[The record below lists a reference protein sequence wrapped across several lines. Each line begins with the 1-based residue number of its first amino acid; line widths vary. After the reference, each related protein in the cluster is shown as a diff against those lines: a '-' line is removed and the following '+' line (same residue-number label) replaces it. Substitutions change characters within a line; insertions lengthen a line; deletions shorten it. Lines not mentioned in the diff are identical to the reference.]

1 MVRHDELGD
10 LQFAL
15 ERMRQKLNETTITKN
30 YLNTVLN
37 SLSDAVLVT
46 SPNGIVKSCNEAT
59 QRLLG
64 YSEADLVGKP
74 LVSFIDEA
82 HRECVRPEHSAP
94 EARETVLRTASGQTI
109 PVSMA
114 SSAITTE
121 DPQFQGNIYVARNI
135 TERKRAERRIR
146 YLARYDTLT
155 KMPNRMQF
163 QHLLQQA
170 IARARRNQRSLALL
184 YLDLDRF
191 KEVNDTFGHAA
202 GDRTLEILSE
212 RLTRNLSKDTVIGRL
227 AGDEFAMFIDD
238 LPVDIDN
245 RAAIGALARTL
256 LDEISRT
263 FYVNQQEVYLTAS
276 VGIAICPYDAE
287 NVIDLIRNADAAM
300 YHSKQNGGNSCAF
313 YVPEMNAAAVE
324 RLMLKSKLRRALER
338 DELVILYQSKV
349 DLRSGRVVGAEALLR
364 WRLPGHGDISPS
376 HFIPL
381 AEETSLILDIGEW
394 VLNRV
399 CADYREWQ
407 KMRARARPHR
417 HQPVAAPTEAGE
429 LHRPLPQRVPQAR
442 GLAHLLRAG
451 SHRNHVDDR
460 PEAHH
465 RLLNELYAMGL
476 NLAIDDFGTGYSS
489 LSALQQFPI
498 GTLKIDQSFVRDV
511 AVDSND
517 AAIVRTIIDMGKS
530 LDLEVIAEGV
540 EASEQ
545 LEFLRKHGCY
555 YAQGRLFGD
564 AMEAGKLLAILAG
577 QVGGAAYHA
586 RPVRA
591 HGAAADPPLVV
602 ARPPMLSAR
611 DLTLRR
617 GPEPLFEQVNFTV
630 FRGNKVGITGAN
642 GAGKSSLFAA
652 IRGELAADRGD
663 IERPPDLKIAH
674 VEQEIAAS
682 ERAAIEFVLDGDAE
696 LRAVLA
702 AIAAAERRD
711 AAVGARRSSMRRSR
725 PSTAI
730 APRRAPPRSCMDSDS
745 RPRITSGQVAEFS
758 GGWRVRLAMARALC
772 SRADL
777 LLLDEPTNHL
787 DLDAIVWL
795 EEWLTAFPGTLLMI
809 SHDRE
814 FLDAIIDRVLHIE
827 NRAHPRLLRQLLA
840 VRAKARR
847 GTGAAARAAG
857 AADAAHRRDHH
868 LRESLSRQRHQVAP
882 GAEPL
887 EDAASAWSAS
897 CRRTSTARSSSSS
910 RRR

>member
-1 MVRHDELGD
+1 MARSLKTNYLLLALAVSTVLVLSLGGFAYYEHRVNTTDANQLTHVAVEQKLETDLEARAASLSKLTSSSLTTALKEGNIAAIGTIAGRLLDEPDIERVEVLDSHNNVLYARSNPAAQPTAAGPYVLQSNIRSSVAPGAVQRIGSLEIWMSRAEMQETLSSINTELETKQDVQTKRIRGAFAIIAIPLVLLGLLGAWYIARQLSGPIAALVKSADRIGEGDYTRPLAVLRQDELGD

-46 SPNGIVKSCNEAT
+46 STDGIVKSCNEAT
-59 QRLLG
+59 QHLLG
-64 YSEADLVGKP
+64 YSEEDLVGKP
-74 LVSFIDEA
+74 LVGFIDDA
-82 HRECVRPEHSAP
+82 HRAAFDPSHAAA

-114 SSAITTE
+114 SSAISSE
-121 DPQFQGNIYVARNI
+121 DPQFQGSIYVARNI

-238 LPVDIDN
+238 LPVDSDN
-245 RAAIGALARTL
+245 RAGLATMARTL

-263 FYVNQQEVYLTAS
+263 FFVNQQEVYLTAS
-276 VGIAICPYDAE
+276 AGIAICPYDAE

-300 YHSKQNGGNSCAF
+300 YHSKQNGGNSCVF
-313 YVPEMNAAAVE
+313 YVPDMNAAAVE

-349 DLRSGRVVGAEALLR
+349 DLRTGRVVGAEALLR

-407 KMRARARPHR
+407 KVVSDPGRIAINLSLRQLKQSSFIARCRNVFR
-417 HQPVAAPTEAGE
+417 KNEVSPTCFE
-429 LHRPLPQRVPQAR
+429 LEVTETTLMTDPKRTI
-442 GLAHLLRAG
+442 G
-451 SHRNHVDDR
+451 
-460 PEAHH
+460 
-465 RLLNELYAMGL
+465 LLNELYAMGL
-476 NLAIDDFGTGYSS
+476 HLAIDDFGTGYSS

-498 GTLKIDQSFVRDV
+498 GTLKIDQSFVRDA
-511 AVDSND
+511 AVDTND

-540 EASEQ
+540 EDADQ
-545 LEFLRKHGCY
+545 LEFLRAHGCF

-577 QVGGAAYHA
+577 QKSGTPHHA
-586 RPVRA
+586 NLCAPTVVRPMR
-591 HGAAADPPLVV
+591 
-602 ARPPMLSAR
+602 LS
-611 DLTLRR
+611 
-617 GPEPLFEQVNFTV
+617 
-630 FRGNKVGITGAN
+630 
-642 GAGKSSLFAA
+642 S
-652 IRGELAADRGD
+652 
-663 IERPPDLKIAH
+663 
-674 VEQEIAAS
+674 
-682 ERAAIEFVLDGDAE
+682 
-696 LRAVLA
+696 
-702 AIAAAERRD
+702 
-711 AAVGARRSSMRRSR
+711 
-725 PSTAI
+725 
-730 APRRAPPRSCMDSDS
+730 
-745 RPRITSGQVAEFS
+745 
-758 GGWRVRLAMARALC
+758 
-772 SRADL
+772 
-777 LLLDEPTNHL
+777 
-787 DLDAIVWL
+787 
-795 EEWLTAFPGTLLMI
+795 
-809 SHDRE
+809 
-814 FLDAIIDRVLHIE
+814 
-827 NRAHPRLLRQLLA
+827 
-840 VRAKARR
+840 
-847 GTGAAARAAG
+847 
-857 AADAAHRRDHH
+857 
-868 LRESLSRQRHQVAP
+868 
-882 GAEPL
+882 
-887 EDAASAWSAS
+887 
-897 CRRTSTARSSSSS
+897 
-910 RRR
+910 

>member
-1 MVRHDELGD
+1 MARSLKTKYLLLALAVGAALSLLLGGLSYYEHRVDAADVSQLTYATVAQKLEADLETRASSLSEITATSLAPALSSGNKTAVASIAQRLLDERDIGRVEVLDAGGAVLFRGGDPAAQATGDWFVFQSTIHSNLVSAPVQRVGSLRIWMSRAEMRETLASLGAQLENQQGIQIKRMRGLLAGITLPLLALGLAGAWFIARQLSGPISALVKSADRIGQGDYTRPLAVVRHDELGD

-46 SPNGIVKSCNEAT
+46 SPEGIVKSCNEAT

-64 YSEADLVGKP
+64 YQEADLLGKP
-74 LVSFIDEA
+74 LVSFIDEP
-82 HRECVRPEHSAP
+82 HRNGFDLTNSAP

-114 SSAITTE
+114 SSAITTA

-170 IARARRNQRSLALL
+170 IARARRSQRSLALL

-227 AGDEFAMFIDD
+227 AGDEFAMFVDD
-238 LPVDIDN
+238 LPMDVDN
-245 RAAIGALARTL
+245 RASIGTLARTL

-276 VGIAICPYDAE
+276 VGVAICPYDAE

-338 DELVILYQSKV
+338 NELVILYQSKV
-349 DLRSGRVVGAEALLR
+349 DLRNGRVVGAEALLR

-399 CADYREWQ
+399 CSDYREWQ
-407 KMRARARPHR
+407 KSVPEPGRIAINLSLRQLKQASFIARCRAVFRR
-417 HQPVAAPTEAGE
+417 HEVSPTCFE
-429 LHRPLPQRVPQAR
+429 LEVTETTLMTDPKRTI
-442 GLAHLLRAG
+442 G
-451 SHRNHVDDR
+451 
-460 PEAHH
+460 
-465 RLLNELYAMGL
+465 LLNELYAMGL

-511 AVDSND
+511 AVDSDD

-545 LEFLRKHGCY
+545 LEFLRRHGCY

-564 AMEAGKLLAILAG
+564 AMEAGKMLGILSG
-577 QVGGAAYHA
+577 QVGGAPHHA
-586 RPVRA
+586 TLCVPTVLRPIR
-591 HGAAADPPLVV
+591 
-602 ARPPMLSAR
+602 LS
-611 DLTLRR
+611 
-617 GPEPLFEQVNFTV
+617 
-630 FRGNKVGITGAN
+630 
-642 GAGKSSLFAA
+642 S
-652 IRGELAADRGD
+652 
-663 IERPPDLKIAH
+663 
-674 VEQEIAAS
+674 
-682 ERAAIEFVLDGDAE
+682 
-696 LRAVLA
+696 
-702 AIAAAERRD
+702 
-711 AAVGARRSSMRRSR
+711 
-725 PSTAI
+725 
-730 APRRAPPRSCMDSDS
+730 
-745 RPRITSGQVAEFS
+745 
-758 GGWRVRLAMARALC
+758 
-772 SRADL
+772 
-777 LLLDEPTNHL
+777 
-787 DLDAIVWL
+787 
-795 EEWLTAFPGTLLMI
+795 
-809 SHDRE
+809 
-814 FLDAIIDRVLHIE
+814 
-827 NRAHPRLLRQLLA
+827 
-840 VRAKARR
+840 
-847 GTGAAARAAG
+847 
-857 AADAAHRRDHH
+857 
-868 LRESLSRQRHQVAP
+868 
-882 GAEPL
+882 
-887 EDAASAWSAS
+887 
-897 CRRTSTARSSSSS
+897 
-910 RRR
+910 

>member
-1 MVRHDELGD
+1 MARSLKTKYLLLALAVGGGLSLLLGGLSYYEHRVDAADVNQLTYATVAQKLEADLETRASSLSEITGTSLAPALMAGNRSAVASIAERLLDERDIDRVEVADAHGSVLFIGGDAAPRQAGDWFAFQSIIHSNLVAAPVQQVGSLRIWVSRAEMRETLASIRKQLESQQGMQIKRMRGLLAGITLPLLLLGLGGAWFIARQLAAPIAALVKTADRIGQGDYTRPLEVVRQDELGD

-15 ERMRQKLNETTITKN
+15 ERMRQKLNETSITKN
-30 YLNTVLN
+30 YLTTVLN
-37 SLSDAVLVT
+37 SLSDSVLVT
-46 SPNGIVKSCNEAT
+46 SPEGIVKSCNEAT

-64 YSEADLVGKP
+64 YKEEELVGKP
-74 LVSFIDEA
+74 LVSFIDEV
-82 HRECVRPEHSAP
+82 HRNAFDLTSSAP

-114 SSAITTE
+114 SSEITTE

-170 IARARRNQRSLALL
+170 IARARRAQRSLALL

-238 LPVDIDN
+238 LPTDVDN
-245 RAAIGALARTL
+245 RAGIGTLARTL

-276 VGIAICPYDAE
+276 VGVAICPYDAE

-349 DLRSGRVVGAEALLR
+349 DLRNGRVVGAEALLR

-376 HFIPL
+376 QFIPL

-399 CADYREWQ
+399 CSDYKEWQ
-407 KMRARARPHR
+407 QTVPEPGRIAINLSLRQLKQASFIARCRGVFRKHE
-417 HQPVAAPTEAGE
+417 VSPTCFE
-429 LHRPLPQRVPQAR
+429 LEVTETTLMTDPKRTI
-442 GLAHLLRAG
+442 G
-451 SHRNHVDDR
+451 
-460 PEAHH
+460 
-465 RLLNELYAMGL
+465 LLNELYAMGL

-511 AVDSND
+511 AVDSDD

-555 YAQGRLFGD
+555 YGQGRLFGD
-564 AMEAGKLLAILAG
+564 AMEAGKMLAILAG
-577 QVGGAAYHA
+577 Q
-586 RPVRA
+586 
-591 HGAAADPPLVV
+591 
-602 ARPPMLSAR
+602 
-611 DLTLRR
+611 
-617 GPEPLFEQVNFTV
+617 
-630 FRGNKVGITGAN
+630 
-642 GAGKSSLFAA
+642 
-652 IRGELAADRGD
+652 
-663 IERPPDLKIAH
+663 
-674 VEQEIAAS
+674 
-682 ERAAIEFVLDGDAE
+682 
-696 LRAVLA
+696 
-702 AIAAAERRD
+702 
-711 AAVGARRSSMRRSR
+711 
-725 PSTAI
+725 
-730 APRRAPPRSCMDSDS
+730 
-745 RPRITSGQVAEFS
+745 
-758 GGWRVRLAMARALC
+758 
-772 SRADL
+772 
-777 LLLDEPTNHL
+777 
-787 DLDAIVWL
+787 
-795 EEWLTAFPGTLLMI
+795 
-809 SHDRE
+809 
-814 FLDAIIDRVLHIE
+814 
-827 NRAHPRLLRQLLA
+827 
-840 VRAKARR
+840 
-847 GTGAAARAAG
+847 AAG
-857 AADAAHRRDHH
+857 AAHH
-868 LRESLSRQRHQVAP
+868 ANLCLPTLVQPIRLS
-882 GAEPL
+882 
-887 EDAASAWSAS
+887 S
-897 CRRTSTARSSSSS
+897 
-910 RRR
+910 

>member
-1 MVRHDELGD
+1 MARSLKTSYLLLALGVSAVLALILGGLAYYEHRVNTVDANQLTYATVEQKLETDLRDRARSLSNITSTSLAPALKEGNNAAVAAIAARLLDERDIERVEIWGAQNNILYSGSNPEARPTTAGPFVLRTDVQRVGTVEIWMSRAQMQETLSSIRTQLLSKQGVQSRRIRGVLAGISLPLVILGLLGAWFIARQLSGPISALVKSADRIGDGDYTRPLAVVRRDELGD

-15 ERMRQKLNETTITKN
+15 ERMRQNLNETTITKN

-37 SLSDAVLVT
+37 SLSDAVFVT
-46 SPNGIVKSCNEAT
+46 SPDGLVKSCNEAA
-59 QRLLG
+59 QLLLG
-64 YSEADLVGKP
+64 YASDELVGRP
-74 LVSFIDEA
+74 LVEFVDEV
-82 HRECVRPEHSAP
+82 HRNAFDVTQPAQ

-114 SSAITTE
+114 SSAIDSE

-212 RLTRNLSKDTVIGRL
+212 RLTRNLSKDAVIGRL

-238 LPVDIDN
+238 LPLDTDN
-245 RAAIGALARTL
+245 RAALGSLARTL

-300 YHSKQNGGNSCAF
+300 YHSKQNGGNSCVF
-313 YVPEMNAAAVE
+313 YVPSMNAAAVE

-407 KMRARARPHR
+407 KVVPHPGR
-417 HQPVAAPTEAGE
+417 IAINLSLRQLKQSSFISRCRSVFRKHGVSPTCFE
-429 LHRPLPQRVPQAR
+429 LEVTETTLMTDPKRTI
-442 GLAHLLRAG
+442 G
-451 SHRNHVDDR
+451 
-460 PEAHH
+460 
-465 RLLNELYAMGL
+465 LLNELYAMGL
-476 NLAIDDFGTGYSS
+476 SLAIDDFGTGYSS

-511 AVDSND
+511 AVDTND

-540 EASEQ
+540 EEAEQ
-545 LEFLRKHGCY
+545 LEFLRAHGCY

-564 AMEAGKLLAILAG
+564 AMGANKLLAILAG
-577 QVGGAAYHA
+577 QEGGTPYHGNLCA
-586 RPVRA
+586 PTVLRPMR
-591 HGAAADPPLVV
+591 
-602 ARPPMLSAR
+602 LS
-611 DLTLRR
+611 
-617 GPEPLFEQVNFTV
+617 
-630 FRGNKVGITGAN
+630 
-642 GAGKSSLFAA
+642 S
-652 IRGELAADRGD
+652 
-663 IERPPDLKIAH
+663 
-674 VEQEIAAS
+674 
-682 ERAAIEFVLDGDAE
+682 
-696 LRAVLA
+696 
-702 AIAAAERRD
+702 
-711 AAVGARRSSMRRSR
+711 
-725 PSTAI
+725 
-730 APRRAPPRSCMDSDS
+730 
-745 RPRITSGQVAEFS
+745 
-758 GGWRVRLAMARALC
+758 
-772 SRADL
+772 
-777 LLLDEPTNHL
+777 
-787 DLDAIVWL
+787 
-795 EEWLTAFPGTLLMI
+795 
-809 SHDRE
+809 
-814 FLDAIIDRVLHIE
+814 
-827 NRAHPRLLRQLLA
+827 
-840 VRAKARR
+840 
-847 GTGAAARAAG
+847 
-857 AADAAHRRDHH
+857 
-868 LRESLSRQRHQVAP
+868 
-882 GAEPL
+882 
-887 EDAASAWSAS
+887 
-897 CRRTSTARSSSSS
+897 
-910 RRR
+910 